1 MAHSRRKNP
10 ITGVTTARSEKAEK
24 SAANRALRHRA
35 RSTLRTAPDDGLLP
49 DRREVSDPWC
59 MSKDGKM
66 RFDPRAHPR
75 LLRK

>member
-1 MAHSRRKNP
+1 V
-10 ITGVTTARSEKAEK
+10 TGVTTAPSEKAET
-24 SAANRALRHRA
+24 AAASRVLRHLTRRVLHA
-35 RSTLRTAPDDGLLP
+35 APDVAVLP

-66 RFDPRAHPR
+66 RFDPRAHPK